1 MDSVATGNMD
11 QLDWRMT
18 PCKHLGPIAF
28 HLRSH
33 LCGSRGVMEP
43 VYRCKLH
50 VICTHRK
57 YRHGQTEQVCLACD
71 DYQPQEATDEA
82 QDTAPGTG

>member
-1 MDSVATGNMD
+1 
-11 QLDWRMT
+11 MT
-18 PCKHLGPIAF
+18 PCTHRGPIAF

-43 VYRCKLH
+43 VYRCTLH

-57 YRHGQTEQVCLACD
+57 YRHGQTERVCLACD
-71 DYQPQEATDEA
+71 DYPPQQEATSARKDPEA
-82 QDTAPGTG
+82 TGS

>member
-1 MDSVATGNMD
+1 
-11 QLDWRMT
+11 
-18 PCKHLGPIAF
+18 
-28 HLRSH
+28 
-33 LCGSRGVMEP
+33 VMEP
-43 VYRCKLH
+43 VHRCTLH

-82 QDTAPGTG
+82 QDTAPAAG